1 MHRRKLFEGE
11 RKMSASPPGRKSWSL
26 SEAIS
31 KWENWT
37 RRRRAFGELS
47 QLKCC
52 ADTEM
57 ERIGDVLG
65 VSPAEIH
72 KLVSRGPEAANL
84 LLRRM
89 AALDLDRDK
98 VSQLEPQTFHNLQ
111 KNCALCDSRR
121 QCVGDLARD
130 PSGPAWQNYC
140 PNVDTLM
147 ALNALPWMSR
157 RE

>member
-1 MHRRKLFEGE
+1 ML
-11 RKMSASPPGRKSWSL
+11 APPSRQKSWSPL
-26 SEAIS
+26 DAIS
-31 KWENWT
+31 NWWSNWT
-37 RRRRAFGELS
+37 KKRSAELELS
-47 QLKCC
+47 CC
-52 ADTEM
+52 AEEEISRTARD
-57 ERIGDVLG
+57 LG
-65 VSPAEIH
+65 MSTDEFH

-98 VSQLEPQTFHNLQ
+98 VSQLEPQTFHDLQ

-147 ALNALPWMSR
+147 ALNALPWMSQ